1 METIRQQGRVHT
13 SSFEEEVTAMG
24 IAAVW
29 AVSECSADKPV
40 MVCTDSQSLCQVLEG
55 INPSID
61 DLRSLLSS

>member
-1 METIRQQGRVHT
+1 MMETFRQQGMVHT

-40 MVCTDSQSLCQVLEG
+40 MVCTDSQVPVSMPSARGDQ
-55 INPSID
+55 SID
-61 DLRSLLSS
+61 R